1 VKEKPRSIKISKTKP
16 GRVRIIGIYLEPKTY
31 ENIKAKSKA
40 KYISMSDIMR
50 QSVGKMVEEEVKV

>member
-1 VKEKPRSIKISKTKP
+1 VRKKERTEKHKNQQDKAWTGKDY
-16 GRVRIIGIYLEPKTY
+16 RVYLEPETY

-50 QSVGKMVEEEVKV
+50 QTVGKMVE